1 MPVNRPFI
9 LYEGHY
15 NHADLEQFKSAHRIW
30 ETVDIFERQ
39 LRELFEILYPAKRL
53 LPASYQDELQAFL
66 GSRLADGLGGNWI
79 YYPWN
84 GYLVHAVNSADYLAL
99 RTNRNKNLITREEQ
113 EKLINAC
120 IGIVGLS
127 IGSHFVESLAYN
139 GIANALKLAEFDTLE
154 TSNLNRLR
162 AGIKDVG
169 EPKIA
174 LAVRRVYEIH
184 PYADLFPY
192 PSGLTEDV
200 LHDFLYGDPQ
210 PQLIFEVID
219 DFKMKV
225 RLRIE
230 ARKARIPVIMLTNLG
245 DNILVDVERY
255 DLDPSLP
262 LFNGLIGY
270 TPEKIL
276 QSEITEIENVEFVIK
291 FVGRE
296 YIPTRALQ
304 TLYEINRTLVGRPQ
318 LYSTVTVGGGLAS
331 YLARRFLLGKPLPS
345 GRQYLSFDQVLH
357 YQQDEAGDDG
367 AQEGSV
373 AKRAGPQ

>member
-1 MPVNRPFI
+1 MTLPVDQPHI

-15 NHADLEQFKSAHRIW
+15 KHADLIQFKSAHRIW

-53 LPASYQDELQAFL
+53 LPASYRDELQAFVDQ
-66 GSRLADGLGGNWI
+66 RLADGLGGNWI

-84 GYLVHAVNSADYLAL
+84 GYLVHAVNSSDYLAL
-99 RTNRNKNLITREEQ
+99 RTNRNKNLITRDEQ
-113 EKLINAC
+113 EKLFNAC
-120 IGIVGLS
+120 IGIAGLS
-127 IGSHFVESLAYN
+127 IGSHFAEGLAYN

-162 AGIKDVG
+162 SGIKDVG
-169 EPKIA
+169 EPKIV
-174 LAVRRVYEIH
+174 LAARRIYEIH
-184 PYADLFPY
+184 PYADLSLY

-210 PQLIFEVID
+210 PQLIFEAID

-225 RLRIE
+225 RLRLE
-230 ARKARIPVIMLTNLG
+230 ARKARIAVIMLTNLG

-255 DLDPSLP
+255 DLDPSLS
-262 LFNGLIGY
+262 LFNGLIGD

-276 QSEITEIENVEFVIK
+276 QSEMTDKEKVEIVMDI
-291 FVGRE
+291 VGRE

-318 LYSTVTVGGGLAS
+318 LYSTVTIGGGLAS

-345 GRQYLSFDQVLH
+345 GRQYLSFDQALH
-357 YQQDEAGDDG
+357 YQQHEAGDN
-367 AQEGSV
+367 
-373 AKRAGPQ
+373 

>member
-1 MPVNRPFI
+1 MSVDRPHI
-9 LYEGHY
+9 LYEGYY
-15 NHADLEQFKSAHRIW
+15 NYADLEQFKNAHRIW
-30 ETVDIFERQ
+30 KTVDIFEQQ
-39 LRELFEILYPAKRL
+39 LRELYEILYPAKRL
-53 LPASYQDELQAFL
+53 LPASYQNELQTFL
-66 GSRLADGLGGNWI
+66 DQQLADGLHGNWI

-84 GYLVHAVNSADYLAL
+84 GYLVHAVNSVDYLAL

-113 EKLINAC
+113 EKLFNAC
-120 IGIVGLS
+120 IGIAGLS
-127 IGSHFVESLAYN
+127 IGSHIVEGLAYN

-162 AGIKDVG
+162 ASIKDVG
-169 EPKIA
+169 EPKIT

-192 PSGLTEDV
+192 PSGLTEDA

-230 ARKARIPVIMLTNLG
+230 ARKARIPVIMPTNLG

-262 LFNGLIGY
+262 LFNGLIGD

-276 QSEITEIENVEFVIK
+276 QSEITETEKVEFVIK
-291 FVGRE
+291 ITGRE
-296 YIPTRALQ
+296 HIPARALQ

-331 YLARRFLLGKPLPS
+331 YLARRFLLGKFLPS
-345 GRQYLSFDQVLH
+345 GRQFLSFDQALH
-357 YQQDEAGDDG
+357 YQQHEADDPT
-367 AQEGSV
+367 Q
-373 AKRAGPQ
+373 

>member
-1 MPVNRPFI
+1 MSFDRPYI
-9 LYEGHY
+9 LHEGDY
-15 NHADLEQFKSAHRIW
+15 NSADLERFKNAHRIW
-30 ETVDIFERQ
+30 KTVDIFEQQ

-53 LPASYQDELQAFL
+53 LSYQDELRAFVDQ
-66 GSRLADGLGGNWI
+66 RLADGLQGDWI

-84 GYLVHAVNSADYLAL
+84 GYLVHAVNRVDYLAL

-113 EKLINAC
+113 EQLFNAC
-120 IGIVGLS
+120 IGIAGLS
-127 IGSHFVESLAYN
+127 IGSHIVEGLVYN
-139 GIANALKLAEFDTLE
+139 GIANAMKLADFDTLE

-169 EPKIA
+169 EPKIV
-174 LAVRRVYEIH
+174 LAARRVYEIH
-184 PYADLFPY
+184 PYADLSLY

-200 LHDFLYGDPQ
+200 LRDFLYRDPQ
-210 PQLIFEVID
+210 PRLIFEVID

-230 ARKARIPVIMLTNLG
+230 ARKAHIPVIMLTNLG

-262 LFNGLIGY
+262 LFNGLIGN

-276 QSEITEIENVEFVIK
+276 QSEITEAEKVEYAINI
-291 FVGRE
+291 VGRE
-296 YIPTRALQ
+296 HIPARALQ

-331 YLARRFLLGKPLPS
+331 YLARRFLLGQPLPS
-345 GRQYLSFDQVLH
+345 GRQFLSFDQALH
-357 YQQDEAGDDG
+357 SHASPLSGSSYGN
-367 AQEGSV
+367 QE
-373 AKRAGPQ
+373 